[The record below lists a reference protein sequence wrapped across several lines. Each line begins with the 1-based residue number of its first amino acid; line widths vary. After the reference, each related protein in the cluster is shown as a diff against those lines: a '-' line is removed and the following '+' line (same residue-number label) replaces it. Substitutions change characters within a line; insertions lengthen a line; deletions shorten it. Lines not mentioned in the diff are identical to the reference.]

1 MVTEARPIPAPERR
15 IATRKRNVIDDGAVL
30 DAIREIPVR
39 HPAVGLAVGVV
50 RDGRL
55 DLFHGHGVADIASG
69 RPVTED
75 TGFRIA
81 SITKTMTAIAI
92 MQLWEEG
99 LVDLDS
105 RASEYLRSF
114 RLVAANPAWR
124 PATLRDLLTHSA
136 GLSETPRAVDALRP
150 DWGETVPGDAPLP
163 TLATLYGGRLHV
175 RAEPG
180 TRFIYG
186 NHSPATLGQIVEDV
200 SGSPLHAWFRER
212 IFEPLGMGDTDLRRT
227 DAVRG
232 RLATGY
238 SIGGRGATVVPLREY
253 VTAGAASVY
262 STPRD
267 MARYVAAL
275 LGGGANDHGRVLRP
289 ETLATMFEPHYVT
302 DPRLPGMGLGFMRLD
317 LAGRIAPEHQGM
329 MPGFH
334 SQMTFLPDAG
344 VGVIAFTNGAK
355 DPSLWLPA
363 EMAALLRQL
372 AGLPPDGIRTG
383 VPHRP
388 DVWSDLIGWYELDA
402 GGSDI
407 RVRAVMGLGV
417 EVFVRGGSLAMR
429 FLAPIPPLLHG
440 FPLYPDDPADPYAF
454 RMDMRDVGMATSRV
468 VFSREPGVATGA
480 VHLEMMPLMLRKQ
493 PASTNPRRWAMAA
506 VAGLAAAYAA
516 TRARPRRRR
525 GSCPSCAVPVGRP

>member
-1 MVTEARPIPAPERR
+1 MVTDVRPIPAPERHV
-15 IATRKRNVIDDGAVL
+15 AARKRHAIDDSAVL
-30 DAIREIPVR
+30 DAIRGIPVR

-55 DLFHGHGVADIASG
+55 DVFHAHGVADIATR
-69 RPVTED
+69 RPITED

-99 LVDLDS
+99 LVDLDVP
-105 RASEYLRSF
+105 ATEYLRSF
-114 RLVAANPAWR
+114 RLVPADPAWR
-124 PATLRDLLTHSA
+124 PATLRDLLTHTA
-136 GLSETPRAVDALRP
+136 GLPETPRAIDALRP
-150 DWGETVPGDAPLP
+150 DWGETVPATAPLP
-163 TLATLYGGRLHV
+163 SLADLYRGRLRV
-175 RAEPG
+175 AAKPG

-200 SGSPLHAWFRER
+200 SGRPLHAWFQER

-227 DAVRG
+227 GAVNA

-238 SIGGRGATVVPLREY
+238 SVGARGTRVVAPREY

-275 LGGGANDHGRVLRP
+275 LAGGANDQGRILRP
-289 ETLATMFEPHYVT
+289 DTLATMFDAHYRT

-317 LAGRIAPEHQGM
+317 VAGRIAPEHQGM

-334 SQMTFLPDAG
+334 SQMTFLPEAG
-344 VGVIAFTNGAK
+344 LGVIAFTNGAK

-363 EMAALLRQL
+363 ETAALVRQL
-372 AGLPPDGIRTG
+372 AGLPPDGLRAD

-388 DVWSDLIGWYELDA
+388 DVWNDLIGWYGLDA
-402 GGSDI
+402 GASDI
-407 RVRAVMGLGV
+407 RVRAVTGLGV

-429 FLAPIPPLLHG
+429 FLAPIPPLLGG
-440 FPLYPDDPADPYAF
+440 FPLYPDDPGDPYAF

-468 VFSREPGVATGA
+468 VFSQDPASGTTAA
-480 VHLEMMPLMLRKQ
+480 VHLEMMPLVLQKQ
-493 PASTNPRRWAMAA
+493 PAATNPRRWATGALLGLGVAIAA
-506 VAGLAAAYAA
+506 RRVAGL
-516 TRARPRRRR
+516 R
-525 GSCPSCAVPVGRP
+525 C